1 MKPKHIKFLIIALA
15 LLLNANHLFAQND
28 PDVAPSKI
36 IYVDQVKSLNDLFS
50 KFEGHL
56 IYVDF
61 WASWCGSCLEE
72 FTKDP
77 ELETYINSNS
87 IIRLYIALEKLETD
101 SLMIQQSIRKWQKL
115 ITKFNLEGYNYY
127 SQLRTDFFKGI
138 TEQIMKGKLS
148 LPRYA
153 IIDKKGII
161 VERNAKRPSNTKGL
175 IKQLSEYL

>member
-1 MKPKHIKFLIIALA
+1 MI
-15 LLLNANHLFAQND
+15 LLCLCMSYGLMAQETVKQKESD
-28 PDVAPSKI
+28 SKSSKI
-36 IYVDQVKSLNDLFS
+36 IYVKQVKSLNELFS

-72 FTKDP
+72 FAKDP
-77 ELETYINSNS
+77 ALDTFMKSNE
-87 IIRLYIALEKLETD
+87 IVRLYIALEKPETD
-101 SLMIQQSIRKWQKL
+101 SSMMLKSINKWKTL
-115 ITKFNLEGYNYY
+115 VEKYNLEGYNYY
-127 SQLRTDFFKGI
+127 ALLRSDFFHGI

-161 VERNAKRPSNTKGL
+161 VERDAKSPSNEKGL
-175 IKQLSEYL
+175 IKQLTEYQ